1 MQRKGSGLGGIGK
14 DGLYRDLTGSI
25 IRWGDH
31 PLGSHWLVPAL
42 FEHFERIGDVQMVAM
57 LSCVLLEA
65 NQEGNLE
72 KQNKKPGQEA
82 FSLDF
87 SVASTV
93 QPKLP
98 AVTPASSV
106 PKDVQAMPVSQT
118 SARSSGE
125 IRRVD
130 STPPH
135 STGTTP
141 PFMSRPRGIAA
152 ERKPLSQNMSIAASP
167 DQQSQPRSGSG
178 FGSVLA
184 SSLSRSFTFGP
195 SSASPPTSRLDK
207 KKPTPQESPSVAT
220 TGQVVSIS
228 MLLDS
233 SSNICPF

>member
-1 MQRKGSGLGGIGK
+1 
-14 DGLYRDLTGSI
+14 
-25 IRWGDH
+25 
-31 PLGSHWLVPAL
+31 
-42 FEHFERIGDVQMVAM
+42 MVAM